1 MQFRMTRSIDEALD
15 ELTQWGD
22 DGCLVA
28 GGTDVVLQYRNREI
42 SPAALIHIE
51 RIEELRSVA
60 VNGRTVIGALTTH
73 HQLATNPD
81 IAERHPALVRAAGI
95 VGGWQTQAVGTLG
108 GNICNASPAADTV
121 PPLLVADAKLTLAST
136 AGTRVVT
143 VADFLTGRRSTSRR
157 SDELLTSIDVDPL
170 PAGSAETYLK
180 VGRRS
185 SMDVAVVGL
194 ALRLGLTDGMVTS
207 ARIATCS
214 VAPTP
219 RRVTAPEEILVG
231 SRLEAEVITAAGHAL
246 AEASSPMDDA
256 RGSASYRRRVLP
268 GLLTRAIEQC
278 TEEAK

>member
-1 MQFRMTRSIDEALD
+1 M
-15 ELTQWGD
+15 
-22 DGCLVA
+22 
-28 GGTDVVLQYRNREI
+28 
-42 SPAALIHIE
+42 
-51 RIEELRSVA
+51 
-60 VNGRTVIGALTTH
+60 
-73 HQLATNPD
+73 
-81 IAERHPALVRAAGI
+81 
-95 VGGWQTQAVGTLG
+95 
-108 GNICNASPAADTV
+108 

-194 ALRLGLTDGMVTS
+194 ALRLGLTDGLVTS

-231 SRLEAEVITAAGHAL
+231 SRLEAEVIIAAGHAL